1 MKITQRAG
9 GILMPLA
16 SLPGDEGMGCMG
28 SEAYRFVDIL
38 ADMEIQVWQLLPLN
52 PLGYGNSPYQPFSSY
67 AGDEKYISL
76 ELLAKE
82 GLLSGKIDAYE
93 NRVDADRIDY
103 EAVSAYKRPYL
114 KKACKAFFKS
124 HAADPDYLSFLSLSW
139 VYPYAVFMALKR
151 KNDLRPWTEWP
162 KEQKDWILDR
172 KYDVS
177 PIEED
182 IRYELFVQYMF
193 SRQWKAL
200 KSYANQK
207 GIAIMGDI
215 PFYVGLDSLD
225 VWSGRDNFLL
235 DEDGRP
241 QFIAGVPPDF
251 FNAEGQRWG
260 NPIYNWEKMEKDG
273 FSFWLSR
280 LAYNAGL
287 YDIIRID
294 HFRAFDT
301 YWKIPAECETAMVGQ
316 WVYAPGKALFDKIYE
331 TMPDITIVAEDLGGD
346 LTPGVAELRDGFGL
360 MGMNV
365 ANFTLLSDEKPI
377 KHQLMYT
384 GTHDN
389 QTVRGWYE
397 GMDEEE
403 KKRFRAALIGVGR
416 PCEAVSARMVRFVFS
431 SVCELAIVP
440 LADVLGLDDRARL
453 NNPGTIGSP
462 NWEWRL
468 ASFGPVLRKTL
479 FMRELVR
486 FTGRNSSRE

>member
-1 MKITQRAG
+1 MVKISKRAG

-16 SLPGDEGMGCMG
+16 SLPGTEGMGCMG
-28 SEAYRFVDIL
+28 AEACRFIDML
-38 ADMEIQVWQLLPLN
+38 ADMHIQVWQILPLN

-76 ELLAKE
+76 HRLAE
-82 GLLSGKIDAYE
+82 DGLLTGEILPYPEKE
-93 NRVDADRIDY
+93 KDRIDY
-103 EAVSAYKRPYL
+103 EAVGAYKRPYL
-114 KKACKAFFKS
+114 LRACEAFYARQGEDPEYKAFS
-124 HAADPDYLSFLSLSW
+124 ELSW

-151 KNDLRPWTEWP
+151 KNGMRPWTEWP
-162 KEQKDWILDR
+162 KEQQDWILDR
-172 KYDVS
+172 KYDLS
-177 PIEED
+177 SLEEE
-182 IRYELFVQYMF
+182 IKYEIFVQYIF
-193 SRQWKAL
+193 SGQWKAL
-200 KSYANQK
+200 KRYANQK
-207 GIAIMGDI
+207 GIAVMGDI

-225 VWSGRDNFLL
+225 VWSGREDFLL

-260 NPIYNWEKMEKDG
+260 NPIYNWDRMEADG
-273 FSFWLSR
+273 FRFWLSR

-301 YWKIPAECETAMVGQ
+301 YWKIPASCETAMVGE

-331 TMPDITIVAEDLGGD
+331 TMPDIEIVAEDLGGD

-360 MGMNV
+360 KGMNV

-377 KHQLMYT
+377 EHQLIYT

-397 GMDEEE
+397 GMDAQE
-403 KKRFRAALIGVGR
+403 KKRFLAALAGVGR
-416 PCEAVSARMVRFVFS
+416 LRENVSARMVRFVFG

-468 ASFGPVLRKTL
+468 ADLASVRRKIP

-486 FTGRNSSRE
+486 ASGRDAQK